1 MPKKTNN
8 KIICEECDI
17 QAAVIID
24 RDIYKCPECYMLDH
38 RIPPAY
44 GIHHLNTEGKR
55 DRKKN

>member
-1 MPKKTNN
+1 MPKKINN
-8 KIICEECDI
+8 KIICEECDE

-24 RDIYKCPECYMLDH
+24 RKIYKCPDCYMQDH

-44 GIHHLNTEGKR
+44 GIHHLNKEGRR